1 MIKIFFAALFCCLC
15 GLFSLTVAQTNAPQA
30 KLFAPNI
37 ISTEFMETSATF
49 TPDGKKLYFTRSDV
63 QFSDNTIMESTLKN
77 GRWTEPQ
84 VAAFSGIWRDSEP
97 FVSPDGT
104 KLFFVSNR
112 PLKEGEKPLIA
123 TSNGRSFPGANIWYV
138 AKKGDGWG
146 EAIHVDVDV
155 NGSLMIYNPSVA
167 ANGNLYFSGLIEK
180 DQKATAIFRSVYNNG
195 VYEKAEKLP
204 FNDPKF
210 TFMDPSVS
218 PDEKFIVFAFNG
230 PGTVGSADIYIIKQR
245 DGKWLE
251 PVNLGASVNSA
262 SLENAPCLSPDGKT
276 VYFTSMRA
284 EAVSFPKK
292 RETAKDL
299 LTRLSGPLNGSRN
312 IWQVDIT
319 PWISDL

>member
-1 MIKIFFAALFCCLC
+1 MKNLFFAAMLFC
-15 GLFSLTVAQTNAPQA
+15 FFAAVSTTFAQTPMPQA
-30 KLFAPNI
+30 TLFAPNV
-37 ISTEFMETSATF
+37 ISTAFMETSATF
-49 TPDGKKLYFTRSDV
+49 TPDRKKIYFTRSDI

-77 GRWTEPQ
+77 GRWTEPV
-84 VAAFSGIWRDSEP
+84 VASFSGVWRDSEP

-112 PLKEGEKPLIA
+112 PVKDGEKPLVA

-138 AKKGDGWG
+138 SKKGDGWS
-146 EAIHVDVDV
+146 EAVHVDVDA
-155 NGSLMIYNPSVA
+155 NGSMMLYNPSVA

-180 DQKATAIFRSVYNNG
+180 DQRATAIFRSVYSNG
-195 VYEKAEKLP
+195 SYGEAEKMP

-230 PGTVGSADIYIIKQR
+230 AGTIGSADIYIIKQK
-245 DGKWLE
+245 DGKWSE

-262 SLENAPCLSPDGKT
+262 SLENAPVLSPDGKT
-276 VYFTSMRA
+276 VYFTSMRTDTIN
-284 EAVSFPKK
+284 FPKK
-292 RETAKDL
+292 KENTKDL
-299 LTRLSGPLNGSRN
+299 LTRLQSPLNGSRN

-319 PWISDL
+319 PWISN

>member
-1 MIKIFFAALFCCLC
+1 MIKIFFAALFCCLT
-15 GLFSLTVAQTNAPQA
+15 GLFSITAAQTAAPQA
-30 KLFAPNI
+30 KLFAPDI
-37 ISTEFMETSATF
+37 VSTGFMETSAAF
-49 TPDGKKLYFTRSDV
+49 TPDGKKLYFTLSDV

-77 GRWTEPQ
+77 GRWTEPR
-84 VAAFSGIWRDSEP
+84 VAVFSGVWRDSEP

-112 PLKEGEKPLIA
+112 PLKEGEKPLTA
-123 TSNGRSFPGANIWYV
+123 VSNGRSFPGANIWYV
-138 AKKGDGWG
+138 SKKGDNWS

-180 DQKATAIFRSVYNNG
+180 DQKATAIFRSVYSNG
-195 VYEKAEKLP
+195 VYGKAEKMP
-204 FNDPKF
+204 FNDSKF

-230 PGTVGSADIYIIKQR
+230 PGTLGSADIYIVKQK

-276 VYFTSMRA
+276 VYFTSMRT
-284 EAVSFPKK
+284 EAINFPKQ

-299 LTRLSGPLNGSRN
+299 LMRLNSPLNGSRN

-319 PWISDL
+319 PWLGDL